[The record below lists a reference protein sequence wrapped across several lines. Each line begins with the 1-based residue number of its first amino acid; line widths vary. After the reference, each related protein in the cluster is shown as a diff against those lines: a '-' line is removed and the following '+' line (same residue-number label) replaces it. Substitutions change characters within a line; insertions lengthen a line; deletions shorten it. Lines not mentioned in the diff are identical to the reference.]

1 MGKVGK
7 TVVFAMVICN
17 LFVGL
22 GFRSPLL
29 AFNDDSKSDLFF
41 SDQAKEVCENGKR
54 ITSDSEKSRF
64 SCQFSEAFVDS
75 RGYLFKNNKRVSNKE
90 ILDFKLS
97 RNGKLFYRL
106 KFNSQLYGENGLL
119 QSGTSNVLV
128 YLVSSN
134 GKVVYLNKGEEIFK
148 DGKPLNSGLSRVPLI
163 KKRRRVI
170 SPAISSLGTAFYI
183 TEDKNLFKNGRK
195 INPHSTH
202 VRGFKLD
209 DKDNVFYMDT
219 SGRLYKNKN
228 RIYGGADKVLRVE
241 LGPKGQLAYLTDSK
255 NSNLNY
261 NGQKY
266 SAGVN
271 RIVDFWFNRQG
282 ELVYRDGDGRRWKN
296 GRQTG
301 R

>member
-1 MGKVGK
+1 MGKIIG
-7 TVVFAMVICN
+7 FAVIICN

-22 GFRSPLL
+22 CFRSPVL
-29 AFNDDSKSDLFF
+29 AFNDDSKLDLFF
-41 SDQAKEVCENGKR
+41 SDQTREVCENGKR
-54 ITSDSEKSRF
+54 VTGDSKRSRF
-64 SCQFSEAFVDS
+64 SCKFEEAFVDS

-90 ILDFKLS
+90 IIDFKLS

-106 KFNSQLYGENGLL
+106 KYNSQLYGENGLL

-148 DGKPLNSGLSRVPLI
+148 DGKPLNSGLSKVPLI
-163 KKRRRVI
+163 KKRRRVL

-202 VRGFKLD
+202 VQTFKLD
-209 DKDNVFYMDT
+209 HKDNVFYMDM
-219 SGRLYKNKN
+219 SGRLYKNGK
-228 RIYGGADKVLRVE
+228 RIYGGPDRVLQVE

-255 NSNLNY
+255 RNNLNF
-261 NGQKY
+261 NSQNY

-271 RIVDFWFNRQG
+271 KIVDFWFDRQG
-282 ELVYRDGDGRRWKN
+282 DLVYRDGDGRRWKN